1 MRLANPILAGMYP
14 DPSACQVGDV
24 TYIVTSTFTWLPGL
38 PIHASTDGEHWECVG
53 YALTESGELH
63 LDQAGESQ
71 GIFAPTLRHING
83 RFVLVCTI
91 VVGDTQR
98 SFVMTAPQAEGPW
111 SPPVFL
117 EEAGGIDP
125 DVFEDEDGTVW
136 WTGTRLAADPLW
148 EQQTE
153 IWTRPVDLDAGVFTG
168 DEHVIWHGAVQ
179 GAVWAEAPHLYK
191 RGQWYYLLT
200 AEGGTAEE
208 HSVSVARAR
217 QVTGPWQGCPRNP
230 IFTHRNFS
238 REDGHTEIHNVGHAD
253 LFQRPDGSWWA
264 VILGVRLRGNR
275 HLLGRETFLCPV
287 VWENDWPIFA
297 PDTGRLTVT
306 RAQSPERVNIALAD
320 FLPQCLRPVGAM
332 WDEVERDF
340 RGVRMNEWQASIAM
354 DAGVLDPSARTVRAI
369 GIVQDAHNW
378 ARITRSADDYILEL
392 CRAGTVERLPLAD
405 LAHETTPH
413 RVPDLPPDRATDS
426 SATPTEAAPRAR
438 AWIALDD
445 LVLRAGIGPTENAG
459 YAYSTDAQWL
469 STEIAGGFTGC
480 LLGVWGANN
489 AHASSQMCLHG
500 ADLPLSPHH

>member
-1 MRLANPILAGMYP
+1 MRTPNLILAGMYP
-14 DPSACQVGDV
+14 DPSACQVGEV
-24 TYIVTSTFTWLPGL
+24 TYVVTSTFTWLPGL
-38 PIHASTDGEHWECVG
+38 PIHATTDGEHWELCG
-53 YALTESGELH
+53 HALVESGALH
-63 LDQAGESQ
+63 LDQAAESQ
-71 GIFAPTLRHING
+71 GIFAPTLRYIGG
-83 RFVLVCTI
+83 RFVLVCTT

-98 SFVMTAPQAEGPW
+98 SFVMTAARPEGPW

-153 IWTRPVDLDAGVFTG
+153 IWTRPVDLNAGVFTG
-168 DEHVIWHGAVQ
+168 QEHVIWHGAVQ

-217 QVTGPWQGCPRNP
+217 HVTGPWQGCPRNP

-238 REDGHTEIHNVGHAD
+238 RSGEEIHNVGHAD

-264 VILGVRLRGNR
+264 VLLGVRLRGNR

-287 VWENDWPIFA
+287 AWENDWPIFA
-297 PDTGRLTVT
+297 PDTGRLLCT
-306 RAQSPERVNIALAD
+306 RAESRDPVSIAFAE

-332 WDEVERDF
+332 WDEAERDF
-340 RGVRMNEWQASIAM
+340 RGVRMNAWHAGIAM
-354 DAGVLDPSARTVRAI
+354 DAAALSTGDSVRAF

-378 ARITRSADDYILEL
+378 ARLIRSDDGYALEL
-392 CRAGTVERLPLAD
+392 CRSGEVERLPLA
-405 LAHETTPH
+405 E
-413 RVPDLPPDRATDS
+413 PPPATQTAPPIES
-426 SATPTEAAPRAR
+426 AAPGQTAAPSR

-445 LVLRAGIGPTENAG
+445 LVLRAGIGERDNAG

-469 STEIAGGFTGC
+469 STEVAGGFTGC
-480 LLGVWGANN
+480 LLGVWTTADTHAN
-489 AHASSQMCLHG
+489 SQLCLHG
-500 ADLPLSPHH
+500 ADLHTTPQY